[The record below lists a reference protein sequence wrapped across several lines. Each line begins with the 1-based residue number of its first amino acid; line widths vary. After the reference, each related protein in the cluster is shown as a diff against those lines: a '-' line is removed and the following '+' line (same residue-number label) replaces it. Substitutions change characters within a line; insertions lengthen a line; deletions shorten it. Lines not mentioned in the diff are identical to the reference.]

1 MATRGVIA
9 RSYDG
14 KTWRGRYHHFDS
26 YPTGLGVALQDCLRY
41 FNGDIEK
48 MLEYLIDQHPAGW
61 STILGS
67 DFGLPAGFKTFRSVE
82 EWPVPH
88 QPLCYCHGERN
99 EQEFTITNEDDTDT
113 EFAYVY
119 DFAARKL
126 RILTKRPWGN
136 RWVEGASFDF
146 SDLPLSYHELRW
158 AEKACIAAR
167 EKSEPLAGVL
177 RD

>member
-9 RSYDG
+9 RSYDSL
-14 KTWRGRYHHFDS
+14 TWRGRYHHYDS

-48 MLEYLIDQHPAGW
+48 MLEYLIDRHPAGW
-61 STILGS
+61 STIVGA
-67 DFGLPAGFKTFRSVE
+67 DFSLLAGFGKVTD
-82 EWPVPH
+82 WTKPH
-88 QPLCYCHGERN
+88 QPLCYCHGDRHEP
-99 EQEFTITNEDDTDT
+99 ELTITNEDDTDT

-119 DFAARKL
+119 DFGARKL
-126 RILTKRPWGN
+126 RILTKRPWGK

-146 SDLPLSYHELRW
+146 ADLPLADQKLRW

>member
-1 MATRGVIA
+1 VIA
-9 RSYDG
+9 RSYDS

-26 YPTGLGVALQDCLRY
+26 YPTGLGVALQYCLRH

-61 STILGS
+61 STIVGA
-67 DFGLPAGFKTFRSVE
+67 DFTLPAGFRTFMDWQDLAR
-82 EWPVPH
+82 PH

-99 EQEFTITNEDDTDT
+99 EPEFTITNEDDTDT

-119 DFAARKL
+119 DLAASKL

-146 SDLPLSYHELRW
+146 CDLPLANQKLRW

-167 EKSEPLAGVL
+167 EKSEPVAGIL